1 MINLYLLFNHQ
12 FTPDQ
17 EADARR
23 SLGVERVVCLPADLQ
38 DLWSNIPPDRSAI
51 RDYLQPIRDWLQQ
64 EATPGDYVLI
74 QGDFGA
80 CWLMARFAF
89 KQSLVPVYSTTR
101 REAEEEPGP
110 DGTVRM
116 THHFQHQ
123 IFRRY
128 GV

>member
-1 MINLYLLFNHQ
+1 MATLFLLFNHQ
-12 FTPDQ
+12 FTPFQ
-17 EADARR
+17 ETDART
-23 SLGVERVVCLPADLQ
+23 SLGVAVTVPLPAELQ
-38 DLWSNIPPDRSAI
+38 ELWSAIPPERTEI
-51 RDYLQPIRDWLQQ
+51 NDYLDPIREWLGQ
-64 EATPGDYVLI
+64 EAKAGDYVLI

-80 CWLMARFAF
+80 CWLMVRFAF

-101 REAEEEPGP
+101 REAEEEHSP
-110 DGTVRM
+110 DGKVRL